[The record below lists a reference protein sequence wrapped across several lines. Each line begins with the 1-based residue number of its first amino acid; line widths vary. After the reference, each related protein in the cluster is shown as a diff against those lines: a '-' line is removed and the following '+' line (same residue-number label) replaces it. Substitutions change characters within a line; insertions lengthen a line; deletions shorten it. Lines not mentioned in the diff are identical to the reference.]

1 MVFLWA
7 GNFPGLSHPLKA
19 EQNWSRKRWG
29 TCAAQRGWGTKVLGA
44 DSQMLQCPWMLFM
57 LLGFLMFQC
66 HLQLLLLP
74 AEEI

>member
-1 MVFLWA
+1 MLNKIGAVSA
-7 GNFPGLSHPLKA
+7 GAPVLHREG
-19 EQNWSRKRWG
+19 G
-29 TCAAQRGWGTKVLGA
+29 GTKVLGA